1 MGTALAALLSVG
13 LMAGW
18 LIGVEALVNRR
29 AR

>member
-13 LMAGW
+13 LMAGG

-29 AR
+29 GR